1 MADAS
6 GMRVHSNH
14 LNVHKLEFLL
24 GVHAM
29 RRFYLYHVLPVSRL
43 PKAIIIFHNL
53 HLNSQARK
61 TARNYALPNRSK
73 FNFAIMGR
81 ICVDDN
87 LR

>member
-53 HLNSQARK
+53 HLNSLYGSSQDCQK
-61 TARNYALPNRSK
+61 
-73 FNFAIMGR
+73 
-81 ICVDDN
+81 
-87 LR
+87 LRVAESI